1 MTSTSEQFLKS
12 KGIVELCKVDFGYS
26 FDLMQLQSV
35 SWYFETFRC
44 FTKFSFYHKWNDV
57 RLLLI
62 NMVYT
67 SFPTTQDLRNEE
79 ISIPWAIAAAASTQ
93 QAATRIKH
101 SPAKSKKAE
110 ARHHRAS
117 PQGRQ
122 EPPTNHEKPAIP
134 PEYANKE
141 PKDEVESLHEMNI
154 KVVHRLILPSPLAAP
169 RHAHSS
175 IILICK
181 ERSG

>member
-101 SPAKSKKAE
+101 SAAKSKKAE

-122 EPPTNHEKPAIP
+122 EPPTNHEQACNTPGIRQQRTERWSWVFAWDEHQRCSQIDTAIP
-134 PEYANKE
+134 VGRAQA
-141 PKDEVESLHEMNI
+141 
-154 KVVHRLILPSPLAAP
+154 RSPQYNFDM
-169 RHAHSS
+169 
-175 IILICK
+175 
-181 ERSG
+181 

>member
-1 MTSTSEQFLKS
+1 M
-12 KGIVELCKVDFGYS
+12 ELCKVDFGYS

-67 SFPTTQDLRNEE
+67 SFPTTRDLRNEE

-122 EPPTNHEKPAIP
+122 EPPTNHEQACNTPGIP
-134 PEYANKE
+134 PA
-141 PKDEVESLHEMNI
+141 D
-154 KVVHRLILPSPLAAP
+154 RLTPPSPLAAP
-169 RHAHSS
+169 RHAHLSMIS
-175 IILICK
+175 ICK